1 MSHFLHSLLLDKL
14 YAKGV
19 YFCSF
24 VTKSNQAC
32 TKYSARCIQPFHRTV
47 IHGEYHKIFASTT
60 PFKQVFHTIHYK
72 TYSLCCLPIFCS
84 LFPSEPSPKDKQDF
98 SRFWK
103 THSYVIFLLQ
113 RKFFLLKIAPLF
125 SHTLTPPQT
134 YMQYQQ
140 ALLLKWN

>member
-19 YFCSF
+19 YFCNF

-32 TKYSARCIQPFHRTV
+32 TNIQPDVFNRF
-47 IHGEYHKIFASTT
+47 IGPSYMESTT
-60 PFKQVFHTIHYK
+60 RFSQAPPPSNRFSTQFTIKPIPYVASQFFVHYFHLNPLQKINK
-72 TYSLCCLPIFCS
+72 ISVG
-84 LFPSEPSPKDKQDF
+84 SEKP
-98 SRFWK
+98 
-103 THSYVIFLLQ
+103 THVIFLLQ

-125 SHTLTPPQT
+125 SHTLTPLQT